1 METNNVV
8 VKSKDELEIVS
19 EVRQKW
25 SRDNLV
31 SDIAILEKQVS
42 DIQAEI
48 LEKKELL
55 ALLDEV
61 V

>member
-25 SRDNLV
+25 SRGNLV

-42 DIQAEI
+42 DIQTEI

-55 ALLDEV
+55 ALLDKV

>member
-55 ALLDEV
+55 ALLDKV